1 MKYKING
8 RIIETEG
15 PLTED
20 QIDAIA
26 NDMRTLYGGVDP
38 DVPTTDNL
46 TTPEAPFPEAGEP
59 TFGQQVVQE
68 LPTIAG
74 GGLGMVGMATGGP
87 LVAMPFAG
95 AGGGAGGMLRDI
107 IQGKPFDLTTLASEG
122 LAQAVFEGGGSLA
135 VDIGGNIVRY
145 APDVLRA
152 FKVSQGADPMQAATQ
167 LMRQGAPTA
176 GTIESKRSTQ
186 EILQAGVPSAIP
198 GQQVTATLSRGQT
211 GQAGPMARLFESLGA
226 IGLLGQGVFQRN
238 AEQIDTILQTNMNTI
253 LEGFSGRVRTT
264 SEIGEAFIDTI
275 NTAKRSLS
283 DNYGNELS
291 AIQNSFRTGYVNTQS
306 LKARVSGL
314 LKSASKAS
322 ESGSPTLLED
332 ATVAEMRS
340 ILDLPDSVSGDALLG
355 VLKRLSGRSSA
366 LLEKGTTGYNS
377 VASAEITDF
386 LTNTFRPFVDKQ
398 LKAID
403 PEAFGRYQTLNS
415 NYANSTAALT
425 PSLLK
430 AAAKR
435 GQQENFSGVGAL
447 LVETN
452 NPEYVKKAFQALQEA
467 KKVNKDLN
475 VIDAMDAL
483 RQGYLSKLVGGESR
497 DLSQL
502 VKSAERLKSN
512 PKQQEV
518 FDEVLGVSA
527 PGVQKMLNAAF
538 DASQGDSVGALS
550 LMLRGQESQSLR
562 TIVQA
567 GGAGLIAGTGG
578 TFTDLVLA
586 AAVLGT
592 PRLFAKMALKP
603 SAVNKLLQLD
613 KASRK
618 MKPKMIAAN
627 LGRIANEAGI
637 DLEKE
642 IETYLR
648 QLSGA
653 ETQAQQIQQAVGQ

>member
-1 MKYKING
+1 MKYEING

-15 PLTED
+15 PLTEE

-26 NDMRTLYGGVDP
+26 SDMRTLYGGVDP
-38 DVPTTDNL
+38 DVPTTENL
-46 TTPEAPFPEAGEP
+46 TTPPAPFPEAGKP
-59 TFGQQVVQE
+59 TLGQQAVQE
-68 LPTIAG
+68 LPTITG

-87 LVAMPFAG
+87 PLAMGMAG
-95 AGGGAGGMLRDI
+95 VGGVAGGMLRDI
-107 IQGKPFDLTTLASEG
+107 LQGKPFDATNLISEG
-122 LAQAVFEGGGSLA
+122 LMQAAFEGGGSLA
-135 VDIGGNIVRY
+135 VDVGGKIVRY
-145 APDVLRA
+145 TPDVLRA
-152 FKVSQGADPMQAATQ
+152 FNITQGADPMQAASQ
-167 LMRQGAPTA
+167 LMRSGAPTA

-186 EILQAGVPSAIP
+186 EILQAGVPSAVP
-198 GQQVTATLSRGQT
+198 GEQVTATLSRGQT

-238 AEQIDTILQTNMNTI
+238 AEQIDTILQTNLNNI
-253 LEGFSGRVRTT
+253 LEGLSGRVRST
-264 SEIGEAFIDTI
+264 SEIGESFIDTI
-275 NTAKRSLS
+275 NTAKRALS
-283 DNYGNELS
+283 DNYGAELTN
-291 AIQNSFRTGYVNTQS
+291 IQQAFRSGYVNTAS
-306 LKARVSGL
+306 LKARVQGL
-314 LKSASKAS
+314 LKSAARAS
-322 ESGSPTLLED
+322 DTGKPTLLEE

-403 PEAFGRYQTLNS
+403 SEAFGRYQTLNS

-452 NPEYVKKAFQALQEA
+452 NPEYVKKAFKALQEA

-475 VIDAMDAL
+475 VLDSMDAL
-483 RQGYLSKLVGGESR
+483 RQGYLLKLVGGESR

-502 VKSAERLKSN
+502 VKAAEKLKAN

-518 FDEVLGVSA
+518 FDEVLGASA
-527 PGVQKMLNAAF
+527 PGVQKLLNAAF

-567 GGAGLIAGTGG
+567 GGAGFVGAGGS
-578 TFTDLVLA
+578 FADLTLA

-613 KASRK
+613 KASRN
-618 MKPKMIAAN
+618 MKPKMIASN

-642 IETYLR
+642 IESYLR
-648 QLSGA
+648 QLTEGQ
-653 ETQAQQIQQAVGQ
+653 QAAQEVQQAVGQ

>member
-1 MKYKING
+1 MKYEING

-15 PLTED
+15 PLTEE

-26 NDMRTLYGGVDP
+26 ADMRTLYGNVDP
-38 DVPTTDNL
+38 DVPTTENL
-46 TTPEAPFPEAGEP
+46 TTPAPPFPDAGQP
-59 TFGQQVVQE
+59 TFGQQVVEE

-87 LVAMPFAG
+87 PLAMGMAG
-95 AGGGAGGMLRDI
+95 AGGVAGGMLRDI
-107 IQGKPFDLTTLASEG
+107 LQGKPFDPTNLVSEG
-122 LAQAVFEGGGSLA
+122 LMQAAFEGGGSLA
-135 VDIGGNIVRY
+135 VDVGGKVVRY

-152 FKVSQGADPMQAATQ
+152 FNITQGADPIQAATQ
-167 LMRQGAPTA
+167 LMRSGAPTA
-176 GTIESKRSTQ
+176 GTLESKRSTQ

-198 GQQVTATLSRGQT
+198 GQQVTATLTRGQT
-211 GQAGPMARLFESLGA
+211 GQAGPMARLVESLGA

-238 AEQIDTILQTNMNTI
+238 AEQIDTILQTNLNKV
-253 LEGFSGRVRTT
+253 LEGFSGRVRST

-275 NTAKRSLS
+275 NTAKRALS
-283 DNYGNELS
+283 DNYGTELTN
-291 AIQNSFRTGYVNTQS
+291 IQQAFRSGYVDTAS
-306 LKARVSGL
+306 LKARVQGI
-314 LKSASKAS
+314 LKSASRAS
-322 ESGSPTLLED
+322 DAGKPTLLED

-340 ILDLPDSVSGDALLG
+340 ILDLPDNVSGDALLG

-398 LKAID
+398 LRDID

-452 NPEYVKKAFQALQEA
+452 NPEYVKKAFKALQEA

-475 VIDAMDAL
+475 VMDAMDAL
-483 RQGYLSKLVGGESR
+483 RQGYLLKLVGGESR

-502 VKSAERLKSN
+502 VKAAEKLKAN

-518 FDEVLGVSA
+518 FDEVLGASA
-527 PGVQKMLNAAF
+527 TGVQKLLNAAF

-567 GGAGLIAGTGG
+567 GGAGFVGAGG
-578 TFTDLVLA
+578 TFADLTLA

-603 SAVNKLLQLD
+603 SAVNKLIQLD
-613 KASRK
+613 KASRN
-618 MKPKMIAAN
+618 MKPKMIASN

-642 IETYLR
+642 IESYLR
-648 QLSGA
+648 QLTEGQQA
-653 ETQAQQIQQAVGQ
+653 AQQVQQAVGQ

>member
-1 MKYKING
+1 MKYEING

-15 PLTED
+15 PLTEE

-26 NDMRTLYGGVDP
+26 SDMRTLYGGVDP
-38 DVPTTDNL
+38 DVPTTENL
-46 TTPEAPFPEAGEP
+46 TTPPAPFPEAGKP
-59 TFGQQVVQE
+59 TLGQQAVQE
-68 LPTIAG
+68 LPTITG

-87 LVAMPFAG
+87 PLAMGMAG
-95 AGGGAGGMLRDI
+95 AGGVAGGMLRDI
-107 IQGKPFDLTTLASEG
+107 LQGKPFDATNLISEG
-122 LAQAVFEGGGSLA
+122 LMQAAFEGGGSLA
-135 VDIGGNIVRY
+135 VDVGGKIVRY
-145 APDVLRA
+145 TPDVLRA
-152 FKVSQGADPMQAATQ
+152 FNITQGADPMQAASQ
-167 LMRQGAPTA
+167 LIRSGAPTA

-186 EILQAGVPSAIP
+186 EILQAGVPSAVP
-198 GQQVTATLSRGQT
+198 GEQVTATLSRGQT

-238 AEQIDTILQTNMNTI
+238 AEQIDTILQTNLNNI
-253 LEGFSGRVRTT
+253 LEGLSGRVRST
-264 SEIGEAFIDTI
+264 SEIGESFIDTI
-275 NTAKRSLS
+275 NTAKRALS
-283 DNYGNELS
+283 DNYGAELTN
-291 AIQNSFRTGYVNTQS
+291 IQQAFRSGYVNTAS
-306 LKARVSGL
+306 LKARVQGL
-314 LKSASKAS
+314 LKSAARAS
-322 ESGSPTLLED
+322 DTGKPTLLEE

-403 PEAFGRYQTLNS
+403 SEAFGRYQTLNS

-430 AAAKR
+430 AVAKR

-452 NPEYVKKAFQALQEA
+452 NPEYVKKAFKALQEA

-475 VIDAMDAL
+475 VLESMDAL
-483 RQGYLSKLVGGESR
+483 RQGYLLKLVGGESR

-502 VKSAERLKSN
+502 VKAAEKLKAN

-518 FDEVLGVSA
+518 FDEVLGASA
-527 PGVQKMLNAAF
+527 PGVQKLLNAAF

-567 GGAGLIAGTGG
+567 GGAGFVGAGGS
-578 TFTDLVLA
+578 FADLTLA

-613 KASRK
+613 KASRN
-618 MKPKMIAAN
+618 MKPKMIASN

-642 IETYLR
+642 IESYLR
-648 QLSGA
+648 QLTEGQ
-653 ETQAQQIQQAVGQ
+653 QAAQEVQQAVGQ

>member
-1 MKYKING
+1 
-8 RIIETEG
+8 
-15 PLTED
+15 
-20 QIDAIA
+20 
-26 NDMRTLYGGVDP
+26 
-38 DVPTTDNL
+38 
-46 TTPEAPFPEAGEP
+46 
-59 TFGQQVVQE
+59 
-68 LPTIAG
+68 
-74 GGLGMVGMATGGP
+74 
-87 LVAMPFAG
+87 
-95 AGGGAGGMLRDI
+95 
-107 IQGKPFDLTTLASEG
+107 
-122 LAQAVFEGGGSLA
+122 
-135 VDIGGNIVRY
+135 
-145 APDVLRA
+145 
-152 FKVSQGADPMQAATQ
+152 
-167 LMRQGAPTA
+167 
-176 GTIESKRSTQ
+176 
-186 EILQAGVPSAIP
+186 
-198 GQQVTATLSRGQT
+198 
-211 GQAGPMARLFESLGA
+211 
-226 IGLLGQGVFQRN
+226 
-238 AEQIDTILQTNMNTI
+238 
-253 LEGFSGRVRTT
+253 
-264 SEIGEAFIDTI
+264 
-275 NTAKRSLS
+275 
-283 DNYGNELS
+283 
-291 AIQNSFRTGYVNTQS
+291 
-306 LKARVSGL
+306 
-314 LKSASKAS
+314 
-322 ESGSPTLLED
+322 
-332 ATVAEMRS
+332 MRS

-403 PEAFGRYQTLNS
+403 PEAFGRYQTLNA

-483 RQGYLSKLVGGESR
+483 RQGYLLKLVGGESR

-502 VKSAERLKSN
+502 VKAAERLKSN

-538 DASQGDSVGALS
+538 DASQGDAVGALS

-567 GGAGLIAGTGG
+567 GGAGFVGAGGS
-578 TFTDLVLA
+578 FTDLTLA

-613 KASRK
+613 KASRN

-642 IETYLR
+642 IESYLR
-648 QLSGA
+648 QLSEA
-653 ETQAQQIQQAVGQ
+653 ETQAQQIQQVVGQ

>member
-1 MKYKING
+1 
-8 RIIETEG
+8 
-15 PLTED
+15 
-20 QIDAIA
+20 
-26 NDMRTLYGGVDP
+26 
-38 DVPTTDNL
+38 
-46 TTPEAPFPEAGEP
+46 
-59 TFGQQVVQE
+59 
-68 LPTIAG
+68 
-74 GGLGMVGMATGGP
+74 
-87 LVAMPFAG
+87 
-95 AGGGAGGMLRDI
+95 
-107 IQGKPFDLTTLASEG
+107 
-122 LAQAVFEGGGSLA
+122 
-135 VDIGGNIVRY
+135 
-145 APDVLRA
+145 
-152 FKVSQGADPMQAATQ
+152 MQAATQ

-238 AEQIDTILQTNMNTI
+238 AEPIDTILQTNMNTI

-264 SEIGEAFIDTI
+264 SEIGEVFIDTV
-275 NTAKRSLS
+275 NTAKRALS
-283 DNYGNELS
+283 DNYGAELS
-291 AIQNSFRTGYVNTQS
+291 AIQNAFRTGYVNTQS

-314 LKSASKAS
+314 LKSASRAS

-398 LKAID
+398 LKVID

-483 RQGYLSKLVGGESR
+483 RQGYLLKLVGGESR

-502 VKSAERLKSN
+502 VKAAERLKSN

-538 DASQGDSVGALS
+538 DASQGDAVGALS

-567 GGAGLIAGTGG
+567 GGAGFVGAGGS
-578 TFTDLVLA
+578 FADLTLA

-613 KASRK
+613 KASRN

-642 IETYLR
+642 IESYLR
-648 QLSGA
+648 QLSEA
-653 ETQAQQIQQAVGQ
+653 ETQAQQIQQVVGQ

>member
-1 MKYKING
+1 MKYEING

-15 PLTED
+15 PLTEE

-26 NDMRTLYGGVDP
+26 SDMRTLYGGVDP
-38 DVPTTDNL
+38 DVPTTENL
-46 TTPEAPFPEAGEP
+46 TTPPAPFPEAGKP
-59 TFGQQVVQE
+59 TLGQQAVQE
-68 LPTIAG
+68 LPTITG

-87 LVAMPFAG
+87 PLAMGMAG
-95 AGGGAGGMLRDI
+95 AGGVAGGMLRDI
-107 IQGKPFDLTTLASEG
+107 LQGKPFDATNLISEG
-122 LAQAVFEGGGSLA
+122 LMQAAFEGGGSLA
-135 VDIGGNIVRY
+135 VDVGGKIVRY
-145 APDVLRA
+145 TPDVLRA
-152 FKVSQGADPMQAATQ
+152 FNITQGADPMQAASQ
-167 LMRQGAPTA
+167 LMRSGAPTA

-186 EILQAGVPSAIP
+186 EILQAGVPSAVP
-198 GQQVTATLSRGQT
+198 GEQVTATLSRGQT

-238 AEQIDTILQTNMNTI
+238 AEQIDTILQTNLNNI
-253 LEGFSGRVRTT
+253 LEGLSGRVRST
-264 SEIGEAFIDTI
+264 SEIGESFIDTI
-275 NTAKRSLS
+275 NTAKRALS
-283 DNYGNELS
+283 DNYGAELTN
-291 AIQNSFRTGYVNTQS
+291 IQQAFRSGYVNTAS
-306 LKARVSGL
+306 LKARVQGL
-314 LKSASKAS
+314 LKSAARAS
-322 ESGSPTLLED
+322 DTGKPTLLEE

-403 PEAFGRYQTLNS
+403 SEAFGRYQTLNS

-452 NPEYVKKAFQALQEA
+452 NPEYVKKAFKALQEA

-475 VIDAMDAL
+475 VLDSMDAL
-483 RQGYLSKLVGGESR
+483 RQGYLLKLVGGESR

-502 VKSAERLKSN
+502 VKAAEKLKAN

-518 FDEVLGVSA
+518 FDEVLGASA
-527 PGVQKMLNAAF
+527 PGVQKLLNAAF

-567 GGAGLIAGTGG
+567 GGAGFVGAGGS
-578 TFTDLVLA
+578 FTDLTLA

-613 KASRK
+613 KASRN
-618 MKPKMIAAN
+618 MKPKMIASN

-642 IETYLR
+642 IESYLR
-648 QLSGA
+648 QLTEGQ
-653 ETQAQQIQQAVGQ
+653 QAAQEVQQAVGQ

>member
-1 MKYKING
+1 MKYEING

-15 PLTED
+15 PLTDE

-26 NDMRTLYGGVDP
+26 ADMRTLYGGVDP

-46 TTPEAPFPEAGEP
+46 TTPAPPFPDAGEP

-68 LPTIAG
+68 LPTITG

-87 LVAMPFAG
+87 PMAMTMAG
-95 AGGGAGGMLRDI
+95 AGGVGGAMLRDI
-107 IQGKPFDLTTLASEG
+107 LQGKPFDPTNLISEG
-122 LAQAVFEGGGSLA
+122 LMQAAFEGGGTLA
-135 VDIGGNIVRY
+135 VDVGGKIVRY

-152 FKVSQGADPMQAATQ
+152 FNITQGADPMQAASQ
-167 LMRQGAPTA
+167 LMRSGAPTA

-186 EILQAGVPSAIP
+186 EILQAGVPSSIP
-198 GQQVTATLSRGQT
+198 GQQVTASLTRGQT

-238 AEQIDTILQTNMNTI
+238 AEQIDTILQTNLNTI

-264 SEIGEAFIDTI
+264 SEIGEAFIDTV
-275 NTAKRSLS
+275 NTAKRALS
-283 DNYGNELS
+283 DNYGQELTS
-291 AIQNSFRTGYVNTQS
+291 IQQQFRTGYVNTAP
-306 LKARVSGL
+306 LKARVQGL

-322 ESGSPTLLED
+322 ETGRPTLLED
-332 ATVAEMRS
+332 ATVTEMRT
-340 ILDLPDSVSGDALLG
+340 ILDLPDNVSGDALLG

-398 LKAID
+398 LKGINS
-403 PEAFGRYQTLNS
+403 EAFERYKALNS
-415 NYANSTAALT
+415 NYAQSTAALT
-425 PSLLK
+425 PALLK
-430 AAAKR
+430 TAAKR

-452 NPEYVKKAFQALQEA
+452 NPEYVKKAFKALQEA
-467 KKVNKDLN
+467 KRVNKDLN
-475 VIDAMDAL
+475 VMDAMDAL
-483 RQGYLSKLVGGESR
+483 RQGYLLKLVGGESR
-497 DLSQL
+497 DLKQL
-502 VKSAERLKSN
+502 VTAAERLKTN

-518 FDEVLGVSA
+518 FDEVLGASA
-527 PGVQKMLNAAF
+527 PGVQKLLNAAY
-538 DASQGDSVGALS
+538 DSSQGDSVGALS
-550 LMLRGQESQSLR
+550 LLLRGQESQSLR

-567 GGAGLIAGTGG
+567 GGAGFVGAGGS
-578 TFTDLVLA
+578 FADLTLA

-613 KASRK
+613 KASRN
-618 MKPKMIAAN
+618 MKPKMIASN
-627 LGRIANEAGI
+627 LARIANEAGI

-642 IETYLR
+642 IESYLR
-648 QLSGA
+648 QMTEA
-653 ETQAQQIQQAVGQ
+653 EAQAEQIQQVVGQ

>member
-1 MKYKING
+1 MKYEING

-15 PLTED
+15 PLTEE

-26 NDMRTLYGGVDP
+26 SDMRTLYGSVDP
-38 DVPTTDNL
+38 DVPTTENL
-46 TTPEAPFPEAGEP
+46 TTPPAPFPDAGQP
-59 TFGQQVVQE
+59 TFGEQVVQE
-68 LPTIAG
+68 LPTITG

-87 LVAMPFAG
+87 PLAMGMAG
-95 AGGGAGGMLRDI
+95 AGGVAGGMLRDI
-107 IQGKPFDLTTLASEG
+107 LQGKPFDPTNLVSEG
-122 LAQAVFEGGGSLA
+122 LMQAAFEGGGSLA
-135 VDIGGNIVRY
+135 VDVGGKVVRY
-145 APDVLRA
+145 APDVLKA
-152 FKVSQGADPMQAATQ
+152 FNITQGADPMQAASQ
-167 LMRQGAPTA
+167 LMRSGAPTA

-198 GQQVTATLSRGQT
+198 GQQVTASLSRGQT
-211 GQAGPMARLFESLGA
+211 GQAGPMARLFESLGE

-238 AEQIDTILQTNMNTI
+238 AEQIDTILQTNLNKV
-253 LEGFSGRVRTT
+253 LEGFSGRVRST

-275 NTAKRSLS
+275 NTAKRALS
-283 DNYGNELS
+283 DNYGTELTN
-291 AIQNSFRTGYVNTQS
+291 IQQAFRTGYVDTSS
-306 LKARVSGL
+306 LKARVQGL
-314 LKSASKAS
+314 LKSAARAS
-322 ESGSPTLLED
+322 DTGKPTLFEE
-332 ATVAEMRS
+332 ATVNEMRT
-340 ILDLPDSVSGDALLG
+340 ILDLPDNVSGDALMG

-398 LKAID
+398 LKNID
-403 PEAFGRYQTLNS
+403 PEAFNRYQTLNS

-430 AAAKR
+430 TAAKR

-452 NPEYVKKAFQALQEA
+452 NPEYVKKAFKALQEA

-475 VIDAMDAL
+475 VLESMEAL
-483 RQGYLSKLVGGESR
+483 RQGYLLKLIGGESR
-497 DLSQL
+497 DLGQL
-502 VKSAERLKSN
+502 VKAAERLKAN

-518 FDEVLGVSA
+518 FDEVLGASA
-527 PGVQKMLNAAF
+527 PGVQKLLNAAF

-567 GGAGLIAGTGG
+567 GGAGFVGAGG
-578 TFTDLVLA
+578 TFTDLALA

-613 KASRK
+613 KASRN
-618 MKPKMIAAN
+618 MKPKMIASN
-627 LGRIANEAGI
+627 LGRLANEAGI

-642 IETYLR
+642 IESYLR
-648 QLSGA
+648 QLTEGQQA
-653 ETQAQQIQQAVGQ
+653 AQQVQQAVGQ